1 MILTYSRM
9 NTWKNL
15 TCFIFLIIILSVF
28 EVSSKPK
35 DEYLLGTRFK
45 SVKCEADNSTILL
58 KYCYLKAVSRRIVNL
73 NIGVK
78 ILIPYTKPYYVQMIL
93 SFRYGTVFRQ
103 VIDTKQIEWCGFM
116 SGSNV
121 HPYFKLTVDQL
132 RKSASSLFHKCPYD
146 GEIELKNVTVN
157 ELYSESAFG
166 FPQGIYRFYLFIF
179 KNGKQTFKI
188 TTDSEIKSPI
198 KDTFG

>member
-1 MILTYSRM
+1 M
-9 NTWKNL
+9 NIWKNL
-15 TCFIFLIIILSVF
+15 TCFILLIIILSVF

-35 DEYLLGTRFK
+35 DEFLIGTRFK

-58 KYCYLKAVSRRIVNL
+58 KYCYLKAISRRIVHLNL
-73 NIGVK
+73 GVK
-78 ILIPYTKPYYVQMIL
+78 LLIPYTKPYYVQMIL
-93 SFRYGTVFRQ
+93 SFKYGTIFRQ

-121 HPYFKLTVDQL
+121 HPFFKLTIDQL

-146 GEIELKNVTVN
+146 GEIDLKNVTVN
-157 ELYSESAFG
+157 ELYSEGAFG
-166 FPQGIYRFYLFIF
+166 FPQGIYRVDILIF
-179 KNGKQTFKI
+179 RNKTQTFKVI
-188 TTDSEIKSPI
+188 ADSENKSPI